1 MEVCLSISTKEPKRW
16 LQLAGSESFVEL
28 RADLMGIVPNE
39 LTEVI
44 GRAQRAIVT
53 CHSAATEHRKEIYQ
67 RAIAAGAWAVDIDFY
82 APTTLRTQITEEARR
97 AGVKVIFSHH
107 FATTPT
113 IEELTALAEEMFAC
127 GCDIAKIITQATT
140 TAQALIPLGLYERFE
155 ARQVV
160 AFAMGE
166 AGAFTRRLSLLR
178 GAPYTYAAPSAE
190 ERTAVGQPTAEEL
203 RRSLSAGESLE
214 HYALPHSATPPTSK
228 SEAQRAIVLA
238 TLASGTT
245 TVENYTPCGDTI
257 AAEGLAVALGAKVS
271 HLTATTLRIE
281 GVGAHALRQTVH
293 QSLPQLEVGES
304 ALLAR
309 MTLPLVA
316 LLLGRGKIKGSGTLL
331 HRSLA
336 GDMELI
342 GRYGAECK
350 SDNGKLPAQILSGA
364 KVPQQITIDC
374 SRSSQSVTG
383 WMVALGAIGG
393 TFTLEVAN
401 PTSRPYIALTAQMME
416 QFGASVGLVECE
428 DRMTITITSSGY
440 RRTKVSL
447 APDWSGAAYFA
458 TAYAITQSGLKVAEC
473 YTLQA
478 TTNTK
483 QADEAII
490 DILRSAGA
498 VVEIAE
504 GEVRFLPSEG
514 LRAFAYNATHTP
526 DLIPTLA
533 VLALFC
539 KGSSRIGGLHRL
551 ANKESNRTE
560 AIVECLVALGARV
573 RIEGDELMIEG
584 SGELHPAPLRSHSDH
599 RIAMAMAT
607 ASLFM
612 AQKPTIDNLGCV
624 AKSYPDFFEQLNE
637 K

>member
-1 MEVCLSISTKEPKRW
+1 MEVCLSISTKEPERW
-16 LQLAGSESFVEL
+16 LQLAESEPLVEL
-28 RADLMGIVPNE
+28 RADLMAIEPEE
-39 LTEVI
+39 LADIIPHTHK
-44 GRAQRAIVT
+44 AIVT
-53 CHSAATEHRKEIYQ
+53 CHSAATEHRSEIYQ

-113 IEELTALAEEMFAC
+113 IEELTTLAEEMFAC

-140 TAQALIPLGLYERFE
+140 TAEALVPLGLYERFE
-155 ARQVV
+155 GHKVV

-166 AGAFTRRLSLLR
+166 AGAFTRRLSILR

-190 ERTAVGQPTAEEL
+190 ERTATGQPTAEEL
-203 RRSLSAGESLE
+203 QRSLAEGESLE
-214 HYALPHSATPPTSK
+214 GYTLPHSATPPSSK

-238 TLASGTT
+238 ALASGTT
-245 TVENYTPCGDTI
+245 TIENYTPCGDSQ

-271 HLTATTLRIE
+271 HPTPTTLRIE

-309 MTLPLVA
+309 MALPLVA
-316 LLLGRGKIKGSGTLL
+316 LLLGRGEIRGSGTLL

-336 GDMELI
+336 GDVELI

-350 SDNGKLPAQILSGA
+350 SDDSKLPAQILSGA
-364 KVPQQITIDC
+364 QVPKRITIDG
-374 SRSSQSVTG
+374 SLSSQSVTG

-401 PTSRPYIALTAQMME
+401 PTSRPYIHLTVKMME
-416 QFGASVGLVECE
+416 QFGASIELVECE
-428 DRMTITITSSGY
+428 EKITITTTSSGY
-440 RRTKVSL
+440 RATRVNLS
-447 APDWSGAAYFA
+447 PDWSGAAYLA
-458 TAYAITQSGLKVAEC
+458 TAYAIAQSGLKVAER
-473 YTLQA
+473 YTLRA
-478 TTNTK
+478 TTNTG

-490 DILRSAGA
+490 NILRSVGA

-504 GEVRFLPSEG
+504 GELRFLPSEE
-514 LRAFAYNATHTP
+514 LKAFAYDATHTP
-526 DLIPTLA
+526 DLVPTLA
-533 VLALFC
+533 VLTLFC
-539 KGSSRIGGLHRL
+539 KGTSRIGGLHRL

-560 AIVECLVALGARV
+560 AIVECLVSLGARV
-573 RIEGDELMIEG
+573 RIEGDELIIEG
-584 SGELHPAPLRSHSDH
+584 SGGLHPAPLLTHSDH

-612 AQKPTIDNLGCV
+612 AQKPTIDNKGCV
-624 AKSYPDFFEQLNE
+624 AKSYPTFFEQLNE